1 MTAIFLKEWRNERVQ
16 VIIWIGL
23 SHKMRRLARSISSI
37 SRSRLLQKEGI
48 EALTYTSTSDCN
60 ACLDK
65 APCQLPHRLLQACY
79 INKPDKAPRPKARH
93 FSASSKGSQLESR
106 TVVVGGRELSFETSE
121 VARLADGSC
130 VLRQGG
136 TTVLATAVGGNDML
150 EGEDPAT
157 LQVSFREP
165 FYGTGMLPRSMN
177 KRERGSGTER
187 ETLVSRAIDRSLR
200 PLLLPGYHY
209 PVDVHAR
216 VLSQD
221 ADSMD
226 PDTVAINAASTACVL
241 SNIPWNGPIGAVRVA
256 HIDDAFVVSPG
267 PSMLQR
273 ADMDILVA
281 GTSRHVLML
290 EMNGAQVSESTVA
303 EAMHL
308 AQSYLGPL
316 IEAQLDLA
324 QQYGRQKREAPLFEV
339 PATAL
344 EQLTG
349 VLEPLL
355 LPVLKDGRHMGKA
368 QRGTALEVA
377 KAQGWERAQALAL
390 VTPAAGMQQ
399 PSMQQQPD
407 QQHQQQQQQQQQTQ
421 QDTGLTYF
429 QYVAAFNTV
438 LSRAMRAMILDEG
451 VRPDGRSQDQMRPV
465 SAKAAFLLPGVVHGS
480 ALFSRGETQALCV
493 ATVGNA
499 TDHAIVDGPC
509 GPQPLPFMLHYS
521 FPPFCTNEV
530 DQLREPSRRELGHG
544 ALAKRALQPVVP
556 TLEADDWP
564 FSLRVNSET
573 LASNGSSSMAAVCG
587 GTMALLMAGVPLR
600 RPVAG
605 ISIGLVSDGPPD
617 AWDESTKRF
626 ALLTDIAGAEDSLGD
641 MDFKIAGSED
651 GLTAMQL
658 DMKLPGIP
666 VEVLVSAM
674 FQARAARLQ
683 LLEIMDA
690 EVAAHQQGDDAAVGP
705 CVEEMKI
712 DEDAVWLLLGP
723 GGSAVAALEQASGAK
738 LVVQEDGRV
747 QIYAPSR
754 AKMAAACAAVRAV
767 EGSDLVEG
775 QIYPAKV
782 SQLFDWGAVITLP
795 NNAKHVLHI
804 SEMAHGKVRGVHS
817 LLQVGEEIQ
826 VKCLGRDIRGMVR
839 LSRKACLPREE
850 AQESQAERT

>member
-1 MTAIFLKEWRNERVQ
+1 
-16 VIIWIGL
+16 
-23 SHKMRRLARSISSI
+23 MRRLTGSIFSI
-37 SRSRLLQKEGI
+37 SRCRLIQKE
-48 EALTYTSTSDCN
+48 ALSLAPCTSN
-60 ACLDK
+60 ACQSEYTV
-65 APCQLPHRLLQACY
+65 ASFQLPAGISQACCSRRKLN
-79 INKPDKAPRPKARH
+79 IPSWSAARQL
-93 FSASSKGSQLESR
+93 SASASQLESR
-106 TVVVGGRELSFETSE
+106 TVVVGGRELSFETGE

-136 TTVLATAVGGNDML
+136 TTVLATAVGGNDMV

-165 FYGTGMLPRSMN
+165 FYGTGMLPRALHR
-177 KRERGSGTER
+177 RERGSGTER

-209 PVDVHAR
+209 PVDVHVR

-226 PDTVAINAASTACVL
+226 PDTVAINAASMACVL
-241 SNIPWNGPIGAVRVA
+241 SNIPWNGPVGAVRVA
-256 HIDDAFVVSPG
+256 HIDGAFVVSPEL
-267 PSMLQR
+267 SLLRR

-281 GTSRHVLML
+281 GTSGRVLML
-290 EMNGAQVSESTVA
+290 EMNGAQVPESTVA

-308 AQSYLGPL
+308 AQSHLGPL
-316 IEAQLDLA
+316 IEAQLELA
-324 QQYGRQKREAPLFEV
+324 QQCGRQKREVPLFEV
-339 PATAL
+339 PPAAL
-344 EQLTG
+344 ERLTG
-349 VLEPLL
+349 LLEPLL
-355 LPVLKDGRHMGKA
+355 LPVLRDGRHMGKA
-368 QRGTALEVA
+368 QRGTALEMA
-377 KAQGWERAQALAL
+377 KARGWEQAQALAL
-390 VTPAAGMQQ
+390 AAPAEGL
-399 PSMQQQPD
+399 
-407 QQHQQQQQQQQQTQ
+407 QQQQQQQQQAQQQQQTQ
-421 QDTGLTYF
+421 QDAGLSYF

-438 LSRAMRAMILDEG
+438 LSKIMRALILEEG
-451 VRPDGRSQDQMRPV
+451 VRPDGRQQDQMRPV
-465 SAKAAFLLPGVVHGS
+465 SAKAGFLPPGVVHGS

-499 TDHAIVDGPC
+499 IEHAVVDGPY
-509 GPQPLPFMLHYS
+509 GPQHQPFMLHYS

-544 ALAKRALQPVVP
+544 ALAKRALQPVLP
-556 TLEADDWP
+556 ALEADDWP
-564 FSLRVNSET
+564 FCLRVNSET

-617 AWDESTKRF
+617 AWDDGTKRF

-658 DMKLPGIP
+658 DMKLPGMP

-674 FQARAARLQ
+674 SQARAARLE
-683 LLEIMDA
+683 LLEIMEA
-690 EVAAHQQGDDAAVGP
+690 AVAAQQQADDTANGP
-705 CVEEMKI
+705 CVEEMKV
-712 DEDAVWLLLGP
+712 DEDAVSLLLGQK
-723 GGSAVAALEQASGAK
+723 GSAAAALEQASGAK
-738 LVVQEDGRV
+738 VVVHEDGRV

-775 QIYPAKV
+775 QIYSAKV

-804 SEMAHGKVRGVHS
+804 SEMAHGKVRDVHS
-817 LLQVGEEIQ
+817 LLQVGEDIQ
-826 VKCLGRDIRGMVR
+826 VQCLGRDIRGMVR
-839 LSRKACLPREE
+839 LSRKACLSPENAQ
-850 AQESQAERT
+850 AQEGQAEET